1 MTSAAIGP
9 GVLVDRDVVLSLRNL
24 RVRFG
29 GNTVLHDL
37 DLDIGTGFTGLLGP
51 NGAGKTTIFNAVT
64 GYVTPQAGTV
74 ALRGNDISGLRAT
87 VVAKRGI
94 ARTFQTPRLVLDLP
108 VFANVLLGL
117 DGRGVLRGRA
127 AKGRTTEII
136 DAFGLGDLARKQAG
150 DVPLASQKVVEVA
163 RAFVSGPTLVLLD
176 EPAAGLSVADVDAL
190 VVPLREVAL
199 ASGTT
204 VCIIEHDVE
213 LVARLCERVAILH
226 LGRALA
232 AGPPDVV
239 LARADVLDA
248 YLGAG
253 FAAFNS

>member
-1 MTSAAIGP
+1 MSATAAAP
-9 GVLVDRDVVLSLRNL
+9 GVLTQGEVVLSLRNL
-24 RVRFG
+24 LVRFG
-29 GNTVLHDL
+29 GNTVLHDV
-37 DLDIGTGFTGLLGP
+37 DLDVGTGFTGLLGP

-64 GYVTPQAGTV
+64 GYVTPQSGTV
-74 ALRGNDISGLRAT
+74 ALGGADITGVRAT
-87 VVAKRGI
+87 TVAKRGI

-117 DGRGVLRGRA
+117 DGRGTLRGRA
-127 AKGRTTEII
+127 ARARTTEII
-136 DAFGLGDLARKQAG
+136 DAFGLGGLARKQAG

-163 RAFVSGPTLVLLD
+163 RAFVSAPTLVLLD
-176 EPAAGLSVADVDAL
+176 EPAAGLSAADVDAL
-190 VVPLREVAL
+190 VRPLLDIARG
-199 ASGTT
+199 SGTS

-226 LGRALA
+226 LGRTLA
-232 AGPPDVV
+232 AGPPTEV

-253 FAAFNS
+253 FAAVDQ